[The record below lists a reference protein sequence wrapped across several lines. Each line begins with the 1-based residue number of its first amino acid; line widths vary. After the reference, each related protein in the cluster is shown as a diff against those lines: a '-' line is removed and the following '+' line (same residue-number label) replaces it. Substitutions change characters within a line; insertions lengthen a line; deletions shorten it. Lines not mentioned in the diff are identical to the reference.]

1 MVFFAVEYY
10 GEVLFLKEK
19 LGASLGMFGVILWEL
34 VLFVI
39 CFMPFMILG
48 FPFWIA
54 VIVVILM
61 NVLPV
66 LGGAVSLGLYI
77 WAFIVALK
85 MPSSALVIAFY
96 VCFALYVIVAVYKL
110 LIVNLGR

>member
-1 MVFFAVEYY
+1 M
-10 GEVLFLKEK
+10 KEK

-48 FPFWIA
+48 FPFWLA

-66 LGGAVSLGLYI
+66 LGGTVSLGLYI

-85 MPSSALVIAFY
+85 MSSSALVIAFY

>member
-1 MVFFAVEYY
+1 MVFFVVEYY
-10 GEVLFLKEK
+10 GEVLFMKEK

-48 FPFWIA
+48 FPFWLA

-77 WAFIVALK
+77 WAFTSFITPAVK
-85 MPSSALVIAFY
+85 HGTGRGIYLVKIRLTRPLPIF
-96 VCFALYVIVAVYKL
+96 
-110 LIVNLGR
+110 